1 MMINETSKR
10 VIYFREHDAKV
21 VGKGSFY
28 LDQIVWLNGDQ
39 IVLGAGVGFNFGCY
53 VNGYGGLTIGDR
65 SLIGPL
71 TTIHTANH
79 AFDDP
84 DAPLLEQGSIKQPV
98 AIGKDCWVAMS
109 VCVLPGVTIGDRCV
123 IGAGSVVTKDIPD
136 DSVAVG
142 NPCRVI
148 RDRRAERTH

>member
-39 IVLGAGVGFNFGCY
+39 VVLGESVGFNFGCY

-65 SLIGPL
+65 SRIGPL

-79 AFDDP
+79 VFDDP
-84 DAPLLEQGSIKQPV
+84 DVPLLEQGWMKQPV
-98 AIGKDCWVAMS
+98 RIGEDCWVAMS

-123 IGAGSVVTKDIPD
+123 IGAGSVVTKDIPP

-148 RDRRAERTH
+148 RNRRAGRSG

>member
-1 MMINETSKR
+1 MMITERTKR
-10 VIYFREHDAKV
+10 SIPLREGDARR
-21 VGKGSFY
+21 VGQGCFY

-39 IVLGAGVGFNFGCY
+39 VVLGEAVGFNFGCY

-65 SLIGPL
+65 TLIGPL

-84 DAPLLEQGSIKQPV
+84 DVPLLEQGSIKQPV
-98 AIGKDCWVAMS
+98 TIGKDCWLAMS
-109 VCVLPGVTIGDRCV
+109 VCVLPGVTIGDRSV
-123 IGAGSVVTKDIPD
+123 IGAGSVVTKDMPA

-148 RDRRAERTH
+148 RNRSAGRSG

>member
-1 MMINETSKR
+1 MINETSKR
-10 VIYFREHDAKV
+10 VIYFRPHDANV
-21 VGKGSFY
+21 VGAGSFY

-39 IVLGAGVGFNFGCY
+39 VVLGESVGFNFGCY

-65 SLIGPL
+65 TLIGPL

-84 DAPLLEQGSIKQPV
+84 DVPLLEQGSIKQPV
-98 AIGKDCWVAMS
+98 TIGEDCWLAMS
-109 VCVLPGVTIGDRCV
+109 VCVLPGVTIGDRSV
-123 IGAGSVVTKDIPD
+123 IGAGSVVTRDIPA

-148 RDRRAERTH
+148 RSRRATA

>member
-10 VIYFREHDAKV
+10 VIYFRPHDAKV
-21 VGKGSFY
+21 VGSGSFY

-39 IVLGAGVGFNFGCY
+39 VVLGESVGFNFGCY

-65 SLIGPL
+65 TLIGPL

-84 DAPLLEQGSIKQPV
+84 DVPLLEQGSIKQPV
-98 AIGKDCWVAMS
+98 TIGEDCWLAMS
-109 VCVLPGVTIGDRCV
+109 VCVLPGVTIGDRSV
-123 IGAGSVVTKDIPD
+123 IGAGSIVTKDIPA

-148 RDRRAERTH
+148 RSRRSTA